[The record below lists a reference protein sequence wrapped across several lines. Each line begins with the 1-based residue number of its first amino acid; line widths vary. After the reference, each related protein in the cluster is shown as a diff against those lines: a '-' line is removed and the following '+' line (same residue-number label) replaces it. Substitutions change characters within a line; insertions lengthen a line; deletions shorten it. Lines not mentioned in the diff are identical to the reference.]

1 MSFLNLSLG
10 QFLTLFAAAGG
21 IAFVLY
27 LLDRSRRKIV
37 VPTLRFWTAAEQPT
51 TVVRRR
57 TVSQPWSLLLQLA
70 GILLLLL
77 AIAQLRFGV
86 FSGKPRDHIVLLDT
100 SAWMNALAPK
110 QANQPRHTLMD
121 LARRQAALYIRS
133 LPGSDRVML
142 VRADALATPATP
154 FLSDKLTLLRAVA
167 DSKAGSTALDLG
179 QALSFAARTQHLSAN
194 RAGEIV
200 YAGPGRVAETD
211 EAAPAVANLRVLA
224 VPDAIANSGI
234 RHVGLRRSPD
244 DPSVWDDYVACRN
257 YGSQPRAATVAIGF
271 GGAPAG
277 AQRVT
282 LEPGADHE
290 TAFKLRTHAA
300 GLLEVRLF
308 PADDFPDD
316 NRAVLEIPAYGGLGV
331 TIFSD
336 SPDLLRPLF
345 GANSRVSAV
354 FKPTAQYK
362 PDTAGLVI
370 LDHFHPSVRPNGDS
384 LWLDPPA
391 TGSPIPVRTRVDH
404 PGPIRWTTDQPMAA
418 GLRTKDA
425 RPDATSVFDPAP
437 GDLRVAEIDKG
448 PVIVARVMGNQK
460 MVVTGFHPSN
470 AGLRY
475 ELATPLLIGNI
486 LRWLAPESFRNLD
499 LSASSAGTVTAE
511 LSADTGAGHD
521 SRGAAGWAAAT
532 LQPRAGERCT
542 FLRDAGDRTRARGKS
557 RVGLLA
563 LAARHVDQE
572 MGASGYGA
580 ARSAGLPRDA
590 RESPGPLAVAGGAG
604 CGGVHPRVDPVRP
617 DEPDSASSGCRGNGP
632 AAKSLLITCFG
643 GTATA
648 ALGLRERR
656 TGGQMRSRSP
666 RQS

>member
-27 LLDRSRRKIV
+27 LLDRSRRKVV

-51 TVVRRR
+51 TVVRRK
-57 TVSQPWSLLLQLA
+57 TVSQPWSLALQLL

-110 QANQPRHTLMD
+110 QANQPRRTLMD
-121 LARRQAALYIRS
+121 LARRQAALYIRN

-154 FLSDKLTLLRAVA
+154 FLSDKITLLRAVA
-167 DSKAGSTALDLG
+167 DSKPASTALDLG
-179 QALSFAARTQHLSAN
+179 QALSFAARTQQLSAN

-200 YAGPGRVAETD
+200 YAGPARVADTD
-211 EAAPAVANLRVLA
+211 EAVPTVANLRVLA

-244 DPSVWDDYVACRN
+244 DANVWDVYVACRN
-257 YGSQPRAATVAIGF
+257 YGTQPREATVAIGF

-282 LEPGADHE
+282 LEPGPGAPDHE

-316 NRAVLEIPAYGGLGV
+316 NRAVLEIPAYGGLAV
-331 TIFSD
+331 TIYSD

-345 GANSRVSAV
+345 GATSRVSAV
-354 FKPTAQYK
+354 FKATSQYK
-362 PDTAGLVI
+362 PDTTGLVI
-370 LDHFHPSVRPNGDS
+370 LDHFRPKVSPNGDS

-391 TGSPIPVRTRVDH
+391 TESPIPVRARVDH
-404 PGPIRWTTDQPMAA
+404 PGPIRWAPDQPIAA

-425 RPDATSVFDPAP
+425 RPDATTVFEPAP
-437 GDLRVAEIDKG
+437 GDLRIAEVDKG
-448 PVIVARVMGNQK
+448 PVIVARVAGTNQK
-460 MVVTGFHPSN
+460 MVVVGFHPSN

-486 LRWLAPESFRNLD
+486 LRWLSPESFRNLD
-499 LSASSAGTVTAE
+499 LSASSAGTVNAE
-511 LSADTGAGHD
+511 LAAGTAPDGIRVVRQDGQPLPFSVSGQSLHFFSGTPGIVRVLAGSHESVYSLSLPGMWTRKWD
-521 SRGAAGWAAAT
+521 PPAAARRGLPAFRETLQNPRDLWQMLAVLGAAAFILEWILFG
-532 LQPRAGERCT
+532 RMNRI
-542 FLRDAGDRTRARGKS
+542 LRRP
-557 RVGLLA
+557 V
-563 LAARHVDQE
+563 
-572 MGASGYGA
+572 ASVTG
-580 ARSAGLPRDA
+580 RLRK
-590 RESPGPLAVAGGAG
+590 
-604 CGGVHPRVDPVRP
+604 
-617 DEPDSASSGCRGNGP
+617 AS
-632 AAKSLLITCFG
+632 
-643 GTATA
+643 
-648 ALGLRERR
+648 
-656 TGGQMRSRSP
+656 
-666 RQS
+666 

>member
-21 IAFVLY
+21 VAFVLY

-51 TVVRRR
+51 TVVRRK
-57 TVSQPWSLLLQLA
+57 TVSQPWSLVLQLL

-86 FSGKPRDHIVLLDT
+86 FSGKPRDHILLLDT
-100 SAWMNALAPK
+100 SAWMNAVAPPI
-110 QANQPRHTLMD
+110 ANQPRRTLMD
-121 LARRQAALYIRS
+121 MARRQAALYVRT

-154 FLSDKLTLLRAVA
+154 FLSDKLTLLRAIA
-167 DSKAGSTALDLG
+167 DSKPGSTALDLG
-179 QALSFAARTQHLSAN
+179 QALSFATRTEQLSAN

-200 YAGPGRVAETD
+200 YAGPARIAETD
-211 EAAPAVANLRVLA
+211 EAVPAVMNLRVLP

-244 DPSVWDDYVACRN
+244 DANVWDVYVACRN
-257 YGSQPRAATVAIGF
+257 YGHVPRAATIAIGF

-277 AQRVT
+277 AQRVM
-282 LEPGADHE
+282 LEPNADHE
-290 TAFKLRTHAA
+290 AAFKLRTHAA

-308 PADDFPDD
+308 PTDDFPDD

-331 TIFSD
+331 TIYSD
-336 SPDLLRPLF
+336 SPDLLRPFF
-345 GANSRVSAV
+345 GASSRITAV

-370 LDHFHPSVRPNGDS
+370 LDHFHPKVSPNGDS
-384 LWLDPPA
+384 LWLDPPP
-391 TGSPIPVRTRVDH
+391 TESPVPVRARVDH
-404 PGPIRWTTDQPMAA
+404 PGPIRWASDQAMAA

-425 RPDATSVFDPAP
+425 RPEATTVFEAAP
-437 GDLRVAEIDKG
+437 TDLKIAEIDKG
-448 PVIVARVMGNQK
+448 PVIIARTVSPKQK
-460 MVVTGFHPSN
+460 MVVIGFHPSD

-499 LSASSAGTVTAE
+499 LSASSVGTVNAVIEPDTAPDYIRVVRQDGQPLPFS
-511 LSADTGAGHD
+511 LSGQSLHFFSGTPGIVRVLAGSHESVYSLSLPGMWTKKWD
-521 SRGAAGWAAAT
+521 PPATARRGLPAFRETLGNPRDLWQMLALLGAAAFVLEWILFGRMNRILRRPGAT
-532 LQPRAGERCT
+532 MTGR
-542 FLRDAGDRTRARGKS
+542 LRK
-557 RVGLLA
+557 
-563 LAARHVDQE
+563 
-572 MGASGYGA
+572 AS
-580 ARSAGLPRDA
+580 
-590 RESPGPLAVAGGAG
+590 
-604 CGGVHPRVDPVRP
+604 
-617 DEPDSASSGCRGNGP
+617 
-632 AAKSLLITCFG
+632 
-643 GTATA
+643 
-648 ALGLRERR
+648 
-656 TGGQMRSRSP
+656 
-666 RQS
+666 